1 MYDIR
6 EDLMNRMVKE
16 LKEEQPNFEIM
27 TDEEYYFSDYGIRRR
42 QRNQTC
48 SKDVYMHCLV
58 PGVAKNLFA
67 AYFHKKHIAVAV
79 PMDFES
85 FKTELNVERE
95 VKDVFQNPYIAFKVV
110 RKDHD
115 EMYSDCKKL
124 ISELFAF
131 ADKNNLRS
139 KW

>member
-27 TDEEYYFSDYGIRRR
+27 TDEEYYFSDYGIKRR

-48 SKDVYMHCLV
+48 SKEVYMHCLV

-110 RKDHD
+110 RKDHN
-115 EMYSDCKKL
+115 EMYRDCKDL
-124 ISELFAF
+124 ISELFNF
-131 ADKNNLRS
+131 ADKNNLRN